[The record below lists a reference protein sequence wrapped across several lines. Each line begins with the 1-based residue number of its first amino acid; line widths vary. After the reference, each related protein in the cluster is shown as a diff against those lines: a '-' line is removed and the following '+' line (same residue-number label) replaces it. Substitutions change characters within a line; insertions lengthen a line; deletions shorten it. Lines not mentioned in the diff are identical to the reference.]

1 LGSSP
6 PAEGRHAL
14 FPHLFSPFKLRGLAV
29 RNRTVMLPMGSRFAR
44 DGQPTDGDVAF
55 YKTRARAGV
64 GTIITGGTP
73 MHESGAFR
81 GRNAY
86 EGFNRA
92 SIPGFARLAGEIH
105 AGGAAVFGQ
114 LYHRGR
120 ETLGD
125 SEWPTWAPSA
135 IPSPVDPQVPHE
147 MSASE
152 IGEIV
157 DGFGRSAANLREAG
171 FDGIEIHGAH
181 GYLVAQFLSPLANR
195 REDAYGGT
203 FENRMRFLIEIIDS
217 IRGHVDQACVLG
229 LRMSADEGVEGG
241 LRPADSARIAA
252 AVAATG
258 HVDYLSVTMGIRG
271 SYVQDMS
278 APAGLTIPL
287 AAQIRAASGLP
298 VLVGQRI
305 NHPSLA
311 ESALASGAADLV
323 GTARAL
329 IADGE
334 WVAKAQA
341 GRIDEIRPCIAC
353 VQDCRSGGMACVHN
367 ASAGRE
373 MVWGPVLRAGRR
385 RKVVVVGGGPAGM
398 EAAVQAAERGHD
410 VVLFEA
416 AAQLGGQ
423 VRIAAL
429 APTRGELDGVVS
441 YRASE
446 LRRLGVS
453 VRLGVT
459 AGREAVLAEKP
470 DVVVLGTGAR
480 PSSPPAGL
488 AGADL
493 PHVWDVFE
501 ALAPV
506 AAREAML
513 EQARYAVVVD
523 DGSGFWESSSV
534 AEALATRGLAVTL
547 MSPARTIGASL
558 PAEAAGPFFARF
570 ASLGGRLAP
579 MSRLTAVEPGRLR
592 FFNIADA
599 ETPAD
604 IVVIYSGKQ
613 CVTTLAEELAGA
625 VPEIHLVGD
634 MLSPRRITQAVFDG
648 HRIGRSL

>member
-1 LGSSP
+1 
-6 PAEGRHAL
+6 
-14 FPHLFSPFKLRGLAV
+14 
-29 RNRTVMLPMGSRFAR
+29 MLPMGSRFAR
-44 DGQPTDGDVAF
+44 DGQPTDGDLAF

-73 MHESGAFR
+73 MHESGTFR

-92 SIPGFARLAGEIH
+92 SIPGFARLAHEVH
-105 AGGAAVFGQ
+105 AGGAAIFGQ

-147 MSASE
+147 MTTSE

-157 DGFGRSAANLREAG
+157 EGFGRSAANLREAG

-181 GYLVAQFLSPLANR
+181 GYLVAQFLSPLANHR
-195 REDAYGGT
+195 HDAYGGS
-203 FENRMRFLIEIIDS
+203 FENRLRFLVEIIGS
-217 IRGHVDQACVLG
+217 IRNHVDQACVLG
-229 LRMSADEGVEGG
+229 LRVSADEGVEGG

-258 HVDYLSVTMGIRG
+258 QVDYLSVTIGIRG
-271 SYVQDMS
+271 SYVKDMS
-278 APAGLTIPL
+278 APVGLTIPL
-287 AAQIRAASGLP
+287 AAEIRAASGLP

-305 NHPSLA
+305 NHPNVA

-334 WVAKAQA
+334 WVLKAQE
-341 GRIDEIRPCIAC
+341 GRIEEIRPCIAC

-367 ASAGRE
+367 AIAGRE
-373 MVWGPVLRAGRR
+373 LIWGPVSRANRR

-398 EAAVQAAERGHD
+398 EAAMQAAERGHD

-416 AAQLGGQ
+416 AMELGGQ

-429 APTRGELDGVVS
+429 APTRSELDGIVS

-446 LRRLGVS
+446 MRRLGVS
-453 VRLGVT
+453 VRPGVH
-459 AGREAVLAEKP
+459 AGRELVLAEKP
-470 DVVVLGTGAR
+470 DVVILGTGAR
-480 PSSPPAGL
+480 PAPPPL
-488 AGADL
+488 DL
-493 PHVWDVFE
+493 PGANLAHVFSIFE
-501 ALAPV
+501 ALAP
-506 AAREAML
+506 APQGESL
-513 EQARYAVVVD
+513 LKQARHAVVVD
-523 DGSGFWESSSV
+523 DGSGFWESASV
-534 AEALATRGLAVTL
+534 AEALAGRGLAVTL
-547 MSPARTIGASL
+547 MSRARAIGSSL

-570 ASLGGRLAP
+570 ARSNGRLAP
-579 MSRLTAVEPGRLR
+579 MSRLIAIEPGRVR
-592 FFNIADA
+592 FFDVK
-599 ETPAD
+599 EGEMPAD
-604 IVVIYSGKQ
+604 VVVLYSGKE
-613 CVTTLAEELAGA
+613 CVTELAEELAGA
-625 VPEIHLVGD
+625 VPEIHLAGD
-634 MLSPRRITQAVFDG
+634 MLSPRRISQAVFDG